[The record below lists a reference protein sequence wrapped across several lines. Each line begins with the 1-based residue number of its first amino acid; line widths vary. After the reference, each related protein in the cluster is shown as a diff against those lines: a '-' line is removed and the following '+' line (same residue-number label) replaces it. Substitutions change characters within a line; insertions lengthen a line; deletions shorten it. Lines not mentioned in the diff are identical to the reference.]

1 MYICICRE
9 TLFANSEEH
18 RHWIWRS
25 SVEQQ
30 RIMNWPPFNDDLRST
45 WTRGYDEADRFATFH
60 CAVEPVPCIA
70 RDSLRGSGAR
80 RVGYLSPGTMIW
92 ACLQNSP
99 IWPARVCGVTT
110 AEHAKLR
117 TSAAKDETEPLM
129 FLNDDDQDIPLYSS
143 THSCYGFSADRCWQ
157 DHMKE
162 RALETAK
169 ERRWN
174 VKSITKKTWRQWE
187 QACDEAF
194 QLCAQEEPRRRK
206 KRRRS

>member
-1 MYICICRE
+1 VLLNFVC
-9 TLFANSEEH
+9 TSEEH

-30 RIMNWPPFNDDLRST
+30 QIMNWPPFNDELRRT
-45 WTRGYDEADRFATFH
+45 WTRGYDEADQFATFK
-60 CAVEPVPCIA
+60 CAVDPVPCIA

-80 RVGYLSPGTMIW
+80 RVGYLSPGTVVW

-99 IWPARVCGVTT
+99 IWPARVCGMTT
-110 AEHAKLR
+110 AEHVALR
-117 TSAAKDETEPLM
+117 RSAAKDETEPLM
-129 FLNDDDQDIPLYSS
+129 FVNDDDQDVPLYSS

-157 DHMKE
+157 NHMKE

-174 VKSITKKTWRQWE
+174 AKSITKKTWQQWE
-187 QACDEAF
+187 QACIEAF
-194 QLCAQEEPRRRK
+194 QMCAPEEPRRRK
-206 KRRRS
+206 RRRRS